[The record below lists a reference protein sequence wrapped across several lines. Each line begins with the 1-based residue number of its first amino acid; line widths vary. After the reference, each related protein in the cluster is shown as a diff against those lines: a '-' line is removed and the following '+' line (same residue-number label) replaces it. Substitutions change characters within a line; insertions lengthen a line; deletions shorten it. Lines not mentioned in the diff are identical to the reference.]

1 MSDNR
6 SEQYAQT
13 LSKLIQAKTVSCRNQ
28 TDLSAFYAF
37 HQLLRETFPHLFA
50 VCEFEDFSGGIL
62 LRWKGRNENKLPI
75 LLMNHHDVVEAA
87 GPWKYPPFS
96 GTIADGKVYGRGTLD
111 TKGGLWAMLQAADE
125 LAADGLVPEQDVY
138 FESAR
143 DEENDS
149 VTADL
154 ISQELLRRGIR
165 FSLVL
170 DEGGMVLSEP
180 FKGAKG
186 TFAMIG
192 VGEKSYVDMKFTARS
207 TGGHASTPG
216 KNTPL
221 VSLGRFMAEV
231 EDKNIF
237 EARMSPP
244 VAEMLRRVAP
254 TMDGA
259 LSKVLARA
267 DSFAPVL
274 ERVMPKISAT
284 AGAMLRTTLAFTMAQ
299 GSEGRN
305 ILPQEAYVIGN
316 MRTSHHQGC
325 EGSIAA
331 VKKVAEKYDIEVE
344 ILEDGFNSPLSDFN
358 SEAFRLVERAV
369 CSAYPGVIPAPYI
382 MTGATDS
389 RFMSRVSDNCLR
401 FLPFMVS
408 DEQVESIHGLD
419 ENVDVASL
427 APAVDFYKF
436 IMKGN

>member
-1 MSDNR
+1 
-6 SEQYAQT
+6 
-13 LSKLIQAKTVSCRNQ
+13 
-28 TDLSAFYAF
+28 
-37 HQLLRETFPHLFA
+37 
-50 VCEFEDFSGGIL
+50 
-62 LRWKGRNENKLPI
+62 
-75 LLMNHHDVVEAA
+75 
-87 GPWKYPPFS
+87 
-96 GTIADGKVYGRGTLD
+96 
-111 TKGGLWAMLQAADE
+111 
-125 LAADGLVPEQDVY
+125 
-138 FESAR
+138 
-143 DEENDS
+143 
-149 VTADL
+149 
-154 ISQELLRRGIR
+154 
-165 FSLVL
+165 
-170 DEGGMVLSEP
+170 
-180 FKGAKG
+180 
-186 TFAMIG
+186 
-192 VGEKSYVDMKFTARS
+192 MKFTARS

-221 VSLGRFMAEV
+221 VRLGRFMAEV